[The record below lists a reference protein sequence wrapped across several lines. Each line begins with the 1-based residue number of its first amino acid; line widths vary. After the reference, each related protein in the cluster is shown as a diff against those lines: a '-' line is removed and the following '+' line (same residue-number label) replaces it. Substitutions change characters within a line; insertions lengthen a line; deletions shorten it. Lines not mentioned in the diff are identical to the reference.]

1 MKISIIIPVYNCE
14 QYLSRCIESVLIQT
28 LTDFELILIND
39 GSTDNSGE
47 ICDEYKSKDQRIIV
61 IHQSNKGVGCARN
74 KGIEISS
81 GEYIYFCDADDWTEE
96 NLLEDNYNYAKTKD
110 YDIIIFGYLRDYVNN
125 TLELIRRESC
135 SMSITNMNTRDKFN
149 NNFLTLM
156 QKGNA
161 FVLWSKLYKTS
172 FIKDNKIK
180 FNHYKKLE
188 DGLFNLKLYNL
199 RPKVF
204 VNDKCYYHY
213 IKYSDA
219 ETASGIYVEDFASIV
234 FDIYEHELEFLNGFT
249 EKKLLLQEFNMHLLC
264 NLYALLIE
272 NTFHNNCELREIDKY
287 KLIKK
292 NISNKYVNDAIFNLG
307 KEIKNRDILL
317 KILSIMVRFRLT
329 WGIYLFGRALKVSK
343 KLMFLRRSK

>member
-1 MKISIIIPVYNCE
+1 MNVSIIIPVYNCE
-14 QYLSRCIESVLIQT
+14 KYLNKCIESVLKQT

-39 GSTDNSGE
+39 GSTDNSGR
-47 ICDEYKSKDQRIIV
+47 ICDEYSNKDNRIIV

-96 NLLEDNYNYAKTKD
+96 NLLEDNFQYAKD
-110 YDIIIFGYLRDYVNN
+110 NNSDILVFGYFRDYVDKH
-125 TLELIRRESC
+125 LELIRRESC
-135 SMSITNMNTRDKFN
+135 SMSIMNMNTRDKFN

-161 FVLWSKLYKTS
+161 FLQCSKLYKTS
-172 FIKDNKIK
+172 LIRNNNVR
-180 FNHYKKLE
+180 FNNYKRSE
-188 DGLFNLKLYNL
+188 DCLFNLKLYNL

-213 IKYSDA
+213 IKYSDY
-219 ETASGIYVEDFASIV
+219 ETASGSYIKDYETII
-234 FDIYEHELEFLNGFT
+234 FDIYEHELKFLDGFD

-307 KEIKNRDILL
+307 KEIKNRDVLL
-317 KILSIMVRFRLT
+317 KTLHIMIRLKFAF
-329 WGIYLFGRALKVSK
+329 GIYLFGRAINIFK
-343 KLMFLRRSK
+343 KYFLMGIK